1 MKKIMVLAVAAVAA
15 CVANASS
22 VNWKFSS
29 ANTYAGYSVYLVAEL
44 ADGGFKDVADVQSHA
59 LGSSGNTGTIVAGRT
74 SAGVGGT
81 AKGLTAA
88 EGDTVN
94 FYYVIVNP
102 NDTSNAGYWTMASSA
117 TAYETSATHTDSAIG
132 SSAANAL
139 LSSTPT
145 AWATGDT
152 PTPGPGPIPEPTSG
166 LLLLVGG
173 AMLALRRKQK

>member
-22 VNWKFSS
+22 VKWKFAS
-29 ANTYAGYSVYLVAEL
+29 ANTYAGYDVYLVAAL

-59 LGSSGNTGTIVAGRT
+59 LGSSGNTGAITAGRT
-74 SAGVGGT
+74 SATASGTVG
-81 AKGLTAA
+81 GLTAA

-117 TAYETSATHTDSAIG
+117 TAYETSATHTDSSIG

-139 LSSTPT
+139 LATTPT
-145 AWATGDT
+145 KWATG
-152 PTPGPGPIPEPTSG
+152 GVPEPTSG